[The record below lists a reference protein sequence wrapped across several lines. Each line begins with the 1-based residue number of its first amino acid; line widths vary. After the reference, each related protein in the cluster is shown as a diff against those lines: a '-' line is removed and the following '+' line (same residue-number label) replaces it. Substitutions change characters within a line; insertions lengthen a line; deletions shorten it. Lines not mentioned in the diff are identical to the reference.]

1 MFQGRA
7 ELSNEAGSVVATFN
21 ETCHDYG
28 ATIVT
33 VKLRS
38 PLAPFMLQGT
48 ESLAI
53 FAKGIGQAVLSVEAS
68 DPAGTEIFEFH
79 GRSAT
84 GCGPAGTQVTLVK
97 SPGGDLGTLLIVLA
111 TGIIHPQGG
120 RAT

>member
-1 MFQGRA
+1 MFKGRA
-7 ELSNEAGSVVATFN
+7 ELSNEAGNVVATFN

-28 ATIVT
+28 ATFVT
-33 VKLRS
+33 VKLHP

-53 FAKGIGQAVLSVEAS
+53 FAKNISQSVISVETS
-68 DPAGTEIFEFH
+68 DPAGTEISEFH

-84 GCGPAGTQVTLVK
+84 GCVPADTQIALVK

-111 TGIIHPQGG
+111 TGTVHQHG
-120 RAT
+120 